1 MLLILDGCS
10 FRSILP
16 ESEVL
21 SWIWIVLDF
30 PYVENVIAPLSMSS
44 LQNQTVYWPSALST
58 SFSWDGVWGAR
69 LQRCTMVMTPH
80 SSCASPGIS
89 VGHYK
94 VFPHILSHSTKQSSF
109 QTWLWEHPLQGTWWK
124 VGGWVMGW
132 LCEPSSSRA
141 TKPNQPNFQ
150 MKQSGFGAANRTSN
164 WCTPMHITWMCAP
177 LQPWRGACWRSLTNG
192 HGTSV
197 MPSWAGFSP
206 VNWENHKPEWKWSC
220 L

>member
-109 QTWLWEHPLQGTWWK
+109 QTWLWEHCLQGMWWK

-141 TKPNQPNFQ
+141 TKPNHNHFKWSNLALEQQIGHPIDVHPC
-150 MKQSGFGAANRTSN
+150 TSLG
-164 WCTPMHITWMCAP
+164 CAP
-177 LQPWRGACWRSLTNG
+177 LSSLGEGPAEG
-192 HGTSV
+192 H
-197 MPSWAGFSP
+197 
-206 VNWENHKPEWKWSC
+206 
-220 L
+220 